1 MSTLEPVEFTGKLS
15 QALRRDALEQAAAL
29 ANRLFVIVS
38 LPRLDAINRIDGY
51 DDGDAHLEE
60 AFQKLSKMQ
69 PICGRYSGG
78 KLAIAAEANGETA
91 AMELVADLFEGI
103 ADIGIDVHMGAAWS
117 GVARDFGAK
126 RRAAL
131 SALDQAR
138 KAGPRGVAV
147 RVVEEGATTDEL
159 SLAKEALAMIRAG
172 AASVALQPVV
182 DAQTP
187 GRVMFR
193 EALIRLIRPS
203 GEEITAGAFMP
214 TLTAMGMTADV
225 DLAVLNNAIRMLGED
240 PSARISVNVAAE
252 TLTGGAWRDRVLD
265 VALRSPDIAERLIV
279 EVSEETA
286 LSHITAARDLFT
298 LIRRCGVTLAL
309 DDFGAGA
316 TSFSHLRDARFDMVK
331 IDGKFIS
338 GIDASPSDQAL
349 VAGMADIARRLDMM
363 VIAEYVETA
372 QEARVLRKIG
382 VDGFQGFLFGQP
394 TLVWSDGESVAQ
406 PKVDLRKA

>member
-1 MSTLEPVEFTGKLS
+1 
-15 QALRRDALEQAAAL
+15 
-29 ANRLFVIVS
+29 
-38 LPRLDAINRIDGY
+38 
-51 DDGDAHLEE
+51 
-60 AFQKLSKMQ
+60 
-69 PICGRYSGG
+69 
-78 KLAIAAEANGETA
+78 
-91 AMELVADLFEGI
+91 
-103 ADIGIDVHMGAAWS
+103 
-117 GVARDFGAK
+117 
-126 RRAAL
+126 
-131 SALDQAR
+131 
-138 KAGPRGVAV
+138 
-147 RVVEEGATTDEL
+147 
-159 SLAKEALAMIRAG
+159 MIRSG

-193 EALIRLIRPS
+193 EALIRLVRPS

-225 DLAVLNNAIRMLGED
+225 DLAVLDNAVAMLRDD
-240 PSARISVNVAAE
+240 PSSRISVNVAAE
-252 TLTGGAWRDRVLD
+252 TLTGGAWRDRMLD
-265 VALRSPDIAERLIV
+265 VALRHPDVAERLIV
-279 EVSEETA
+279 EISEETA
-286 LSHITAARDLFT
+286 ISHITAARDLFT

-349 VAGMADIARRLDMM
+349 VAGMTDIARRLDMM

-394 TLVWSDGESVAQ
+394 TLVWSNGESINQ
-406 PKVDLRKA
+406 PKVEFA

>member
-1 MSTLEPVEFTGKLS
+1 MSTLEPVEFKGTLIH
-15 QALRRDALEQAAAL
+15 APRRSALEDMAMG

-38 LPRLDAINRIDGY
+38 LPRLDAINRIDGF
-51 DDGDAHLEE
+51 DEGDAHLEE
-60 AFQKLSKMQ
+60 VYQKLTTKVST
-69 PICGRYSGG
+69 CGRYSGG
-78 KLAIAAEANGETA
+78 KLALVADADSEGA
-91 AMELVADLFEGI
+91 AMELAADLFEAV
-103 ADIGIDVHMGAAWS
+103 ADIGIDVHMGAAWT
-117 GVARDFGAK
+117 GVARNFGAK

-131 SALDQAR
+131 SALDQTR
-138 KAGPRGVAV
+138 KSGPRGVAV
-147 RVVEEGATTDEL
+147 RVIKAGATTDEL

-172 AASVALQPVV
+172 TASIALQPIV

-187 GRVMFR
+187 GRIMFR
-193 EALIRLIRPS
+193 EALIRLVRPS
-203 GEEITAGAFMP
+203 GETIAAGAFMP

-225 DLAVLNNAIRMLGED
+225 DLAVLDNAVMMLADD

-252 TLTGGAWRDRVLD
+252 TLTGSAWRDRVLD

-279 EVSEETA
+279 EISEEAA
-286 LSHITAARDLFT
+286 LSHVTAARDLFT

-338 GIDASPSDQAL
+338 GIDASPGDQAL
-349 VAGMADIARRLDMM
+349 VAGMTDIARRLDMM

-394 TLVWSDGESVAQ
+394 TLVWSDGESIAQ
-406 PKVDLRKA
+406 PKLEFA

>member
-1 MSTLEPVEFTGKLS
+1 MNMLEPVEFKGTLAHAPRRSELEELGK
-15 QALRRDALEQAAAL
+15 A
-29 ANRLFVIVS
+29 ANRLLVIVS
-38 LPRLDAINRIDGY
+38 LPRLDAINRIDGF

-60 AFQKLSKMQ
+60 VYQKLSAIV
-69 PICGRYSGG
+69 PTCGRYSGG
-78 KLAIAAEANGETA
+78 KLAIVADVDSEAR
-91 AMELVADLFEGI
+91 AMEMAADLFDAV
-103 ADIGIDVHMGAAWS
+103 ADIGLDAHMGAAWAAT
-117 GVARDFGAK
+117 ARDFAAK

-138 KAGPRGVAV
+138 QAGPRGVAV
-147 RVVEEGATTDEL
+147 RVVQDGGTTDEL

-172 AASVALQPVV
+172 MASIALQPVV

-193 EALIRLIRPS
+193 EALIRLVRPS

-225 DLAVLNNAIRMLGED
+225 DLAVLDNAIMMLRDD

-252 TLTGGAWRDRVLD
+252 TLTGSVWRDRVLD

-279 EVSEETA
+279 EISEETA
-286 LSHITAARDLFT
+286 ISHITAARDLFT

-316 TSFSHLRDARFDMVK
+316 TSFSHLRDSRFDMVK

-338 GIDASPSDQAL
+338 GIDGSPGDQAL
-349 VAGMADIARRLDMM
+349 VAGMSDIARRLDMM

-394 TLVWSDGESVAQ
+394 TLVWSDGESVAH
-406 PKVDLRKA
+406 PKAEFA

>member
-1 MSTLEPVEFTGKLS
+1 MNTLEPVEFKGKLLH
-15 QALRRDALEQAAAL
+15 APRRDELERAARE

-38 LPRLDAINRIDGY
+38 LPRLDAINRIDGF
-51 DDGDAHLEE
+51 DEGDAHLEE
-60 AFQKLSKMQ
+60 VYQKLTVITST
-69 PICGRYSGG
+69 CGRYSGG
-78 KLAIAAEANGETA
+78 KLA
-91 AMELVADLFEGI
+91 LVAAAGSENEAKELAADIFE
-103 ADIGIDVHMGAAWS
+103 AVTDIGIDAHMGAVWT
-117 GVARDFGAK
+117 GIARDVGAK

-131 SALDQAR
+131 SALDQSR
-138 KAGPRGVAV
+138 KAGPRGVVV
-147 RVVEEGATTDEL
+147 RAIKEGATTDEL

-214 TLTAMGMTADV
+214 TLTAMGMTAEV
-225 DLAVLNNAIRMLGED
+225 DLAVLDNAVMMLGED

-252 TLTGGAWRDRVLD
+252 TLSGSTWRDRVLD

-279 EVSEETA
+279 EISEETA
-286 LSHITAARDLFT
+286 LSHLTAARDLFT

-338 GIDASPSDQAL
+338 GIDASPGDQAL
-349 VAGMADIARRLDMM
+349 VAGMTDIARRLDMM

-406 PKVDLRKA
+406 PKVEFG